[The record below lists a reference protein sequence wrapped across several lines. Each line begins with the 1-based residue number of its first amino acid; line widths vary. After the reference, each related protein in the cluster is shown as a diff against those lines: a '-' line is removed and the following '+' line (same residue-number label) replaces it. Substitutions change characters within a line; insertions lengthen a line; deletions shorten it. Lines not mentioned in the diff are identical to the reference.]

1 VCLVYTLS
9 PQAKILLAEV
19 ASFSPEITL
28 QDIQKSA
35 QHANLGLARFLLVA
49 RLAVTKHTVRDMP
62 SAPLNEHPAAA
73 AASPNPDLET
83 AAQPAVAA
91 SRNPQASTDGGGGQS
106 GT

>member
-1 VCLVYTLS
+1 M
-9 PQAKILLAEV
+9 
-19 ASFSPEITL
+19 
-28 QDIQKSA
+28 
-35 QHANLGLARFLLVA
+35 
-49 RLAVTKHTVRDMP
+49 MP
-62 SAPLNEHPAAA
+62 SAPLNEHPDLEAAAAAA